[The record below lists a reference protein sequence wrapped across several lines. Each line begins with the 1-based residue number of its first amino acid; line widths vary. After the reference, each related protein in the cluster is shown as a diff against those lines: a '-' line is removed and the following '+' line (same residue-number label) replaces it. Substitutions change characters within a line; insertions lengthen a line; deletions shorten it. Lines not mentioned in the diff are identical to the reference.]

1 MKVATLTEVKGRFS
15 SYLEECRKGPVIVT
29 KNGRP
34 TAVLL
39 AVSDEE
45 ELERLIL
52 AHTPRFTALLDIADK
67 RIKRAGGV
75 KHREFWQ
82 AVNKKRRQCSL
93 LASAPLA

>member
-1 MKVATLTEVKGRFS
+1 MKIAPVAEVKARFS
-15 SYLEECRKGPVIVT
+15 SYLEQCTKGPVIVT

-52 AHTPRFTALLDIADK
+52 AHTPRFMTLLDRAEK
-67 RIKRAGGV
+67 RIKRSGGV
-75 KHREFWQ
+75 KHKEFWK
-82 AVNKKRRQCSL
+82 AIKKK
-93 LASAPLA
+93 